1 MEKIKDTSFGGER
14 PLFAS
19 RGLELENVTFLAGE
33 SALKR
38 CSDIVARNCRFEG
51 KYPFWHVDGFSID
64 HCVFTP
70 GARAALWYSDNCEM
84 TDTVV
89 DAPKMFREMHGI
101 KLRRVNFSDAQE
113 TLWHCSG
120 IDIEDVTVDKADYI
134 FMHCSDIRI
143 ANYRQQGNYSFQYAR
158 NVEISNAVIH
168 SKDAFW
174 ETEGVTVRDSELH
187 GEYLGWHSKG
197 LHLVNCHISGTQ
209 PLCYCRDLVLENCT
223 FDADADL
230 AFEESAVRATV
241 SSPITSVKNPTTGY
255 IDAPEIGEI
264 IIDEHIPAPANCIIT
279 TKKK

>member
-1 MEKIKDTSFGGER
+1 MEKFKDTSFGGER

-19 RGLELENVTFLAGE
+19 RGLQLDNVTFLAGE

-38 CSDIVARNCRFEG
+38 CSDIIARNCRFEG
-51 KYPFWHVDGFSID
+51 KYPFGMSTVSASTTA
-64 HCVFTP
+64 CSPP

-113 TLWHCSG
+113 TLRHCSG

-168 SKDAFW
+168 SKDAF
-174 ETEGVTVRDSELH
+174 GRPRV
-187 GEYLGWHSKG
+187 
-197 LHLVNCHISGTQ
+197 
-209 PLCYCRDLVLENCT
+209 
-223 FDADADL
+223 
-230 AFEESAVRATV
+230 
-241 SSPITSVKNPTTGY
+241 
-255 IDAPEIGEI
+255 
-264 IIDEHIPAPANCIIT
+264 
-279 TKKK
+279 